1 VIGRRVTVEGE
12 ADDAYVRLPLDRL
25 LADLGTGPAGLTEA
39 EAAARLLAVGA
50 NTLAAERR
58 RPLALEL
65 LARFRNP
72 LILLLLAASLIS
84 ALTGDLPSSIVTIL
98 IVVLSVTL
106 DFVQEHRAGRAADR
120 LRRSVALRV
129 TVSRQG
135 PARDIPAAELVPG
148 DVVLLSAGGL
158 VPADGRLLESDDF
171 FVNQA
176 ALTGEP
182 FPVEK
187 RSTEAAGTA
196 AFADSPNSVF
206 MGSSVVSGSARMLVC
221 RTGPGT
227 LLGAIGT
234 AITAEEPPTAFERG
248 ARGFGLL
255 ILRLAM
261 LMVLFVILVNTLHH
275 RPWLISF
282 LFAVALAVGLT
293 PELLPMIVSVTLA
306 RGALRMA
313 GRQVIVKRLAA
324 IQDLGSM
331 NVLCTDKTGTLTE
344 GRIRLERH
352 VDCLGRDSRRVLELA
367 YLNSYFETGL
377 RSPLDEAILRH
388 EEIDVSGWRK
398 VDEVPFDFERRR
410 VSVLVAAPAC
420 PRLLVVKGA
429 LEDILRLSIN
439 YERDSPADCPALDA
453 LARQR
458 ILALFESMSREGF
471 RVLGI
476 AWKREPADREHVVV
490 TDEAELVFAGLAAFE
505 DPPKASAASALAA
518 MARSAVQ
525 VKVVT
530 GDNELVTAHVCSQL
544 GLPVAGVLTGL
555 EVQQMDDAA
564 LEARAPRTTIFCR
577 VTPPQKNRIILALR
591 RRGAIVGYLGD
602 GINDAPPL
610 RSADVGISVEGGV
623 DVAREAADLLLLQ
636 PDLNVLQEGVLEGRR
651 TIGNIMKYIMMT
663 ASSNFGNMFSMAG
676 ATLIVPFLPMLPSQ
690 VLLNNFMYDISEV
703 PIPMDAV
710 DREDVQAPRRW
721 DIRFVRRFMLA
732 MGPVSSVFD
741 FATFFVMLSVFQA
754 DERLFQTG
762 WFIES
767 LATQVLVIFVIRT
780 RGVPWASRPSRLLT
794 LTSLA
799 VVAIAVALPYTPL
812 GSPLGFVPP
821 PPAFFLVLVL
831 LILGY
836 LGSVELMKRWF
847 YARFAPA

>member
-1 VIGRRVTVEGE
+1 
-12 ADDAYVRLPLDRL
+12 
-25 LADLGTGPAGLTEA
+25 
-39 EAAARLLAVGA
+39 
-50 NTLAAERR
+50 
-58 RPLALEL
+58 
-65 LARFRNP
+65 
-72 LILLLLAASLIS
+72 
-84 ALTGDLPSSIVTIL
+84 
-98 IVVLSVTL
+98 
-106 DFVQEHRAGRAADR
+106 
-120 LRRSVALRV
+120 
-129 TVSRQG
+129 
-135 PARDIPAAELVPG
+135 
-148 DVVLLSAGGL
+148 
-158 VPADGRLLESDDF
+158 
-171 FVNQA
+171 
-176 ALTGEP
+176 
-182 FPVEK
+182 
-187 RSTEAAGTA
+187 
-196 AFADSPNSVF
+196 
-206 MGSSVVSGSARMLVC
+206 
-221 RTGPGT
+221 
-227 LLGAIGT
+227 
-234 AITAEEPPTAFERG
+234 
-248 ARGFGLL
+248 
-255 ILRLAM
+255 
-261 LMVLFVILVNTLHH
+261 
-275 RPWLISF
+275 
-282 LFAVALAVGLT
+282 
-293 PELLPMIVSVTLA
+293 
-306 RGALRMA
+306 
-313 GRQVIVKRLAA
+313 
-324 IQDLGSM
+324 
-331 NVLCTDKTGTLTE
+331 
-344 GRIRLERH
+344 
-352 VDCLGRDSRRVLELA
+352 
-367 YLNSYFETGL
+367 
-377 RSPLDEAILRH
+377 
-388 EEIDVSGWRK
+388 